1 MLEDDPDRD
10 QITADVLNLANG
22 ALDQGIE
29 ITRIILGLSRG
40 LAELSAAMLLHL
52 DRASAEAGEGTETN
66 TEQVFKDLLDT
77 YETMTRLAYTRMSS
91 EGEE

>member
-1 MLEDDPDRD
+1 M
-10 QITADVLNLANG
+10 LNLANG
-22 ALDQGIE
+22 ALDQGME

-52 DRASAEAGEGTETN
+52 DRASALSGEESD
-66 TEQVFKDLLDT
+66 TEQVFKDMLDT

-91 EGEE
+91 ESEQ